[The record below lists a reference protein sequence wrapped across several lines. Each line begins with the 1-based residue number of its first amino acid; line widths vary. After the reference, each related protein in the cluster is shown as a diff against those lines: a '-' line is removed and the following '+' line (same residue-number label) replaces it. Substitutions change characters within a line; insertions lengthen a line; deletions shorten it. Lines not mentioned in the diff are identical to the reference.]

1 MMRKPSCWN
10 AWFLFGI
17 ILGLGFI
24 VYIVSC
30 MGKLMFNQ
38 IASAS
43 PMSLSTVVAY
53 LLFLW

>member
-1 MMRKPSCWN
+1 MMRKPSCWK

-24 VYIVSC
+24 VYMISC

>member
-1 MMRKPSCWN
+1 MRKPSCWN

-17 ILGLGFI
+17 ILVLGLI
-24 VYIVSC
+24 VYMISC

-38 IASAS
+38 ITSTP